1 MRSIAGPS
9 RTRRPRNAKGSIRN
23 GWIRSSGAVSVRVLK
38 INALRRHARKETT
51 ARSSFGLGL
60 ASPNALP
67 LLQAP
72 GENTLL
78 GMQPVLGLVPNYR
91 LRAVDDPRGDLLA
104 TFCWQAM
111 HEDRVWLGLGH
122 KLLVDPIS
130 RQHVVAVDA
139 GFNAHGDPGIGNDTI
154 RAGDSLH
161 WVGHQ
166 FDAPPLAARPFDH
179 PLRRAELL
187 RTGE

>member
-1 MRSIAGPS
+1 MAGS
-9 RTRRPRNAKGSIRN
+9 DHRGRYLWACSKSIRSGVMPGKKLRFDCRSGS
-23 GWIRSSGAVSVRVLK
+23 GW
-38 INALRRHARKETT
+38 RR
-51 ARSSFGLGL
+51 
-60 ASPNALP
+60 PNALP

-122 KLLVDPIS
+122 KQLVDPIS
-130 RQHVVAVDA
+130 RQHVVAGVARVPPPADPR
-139 GFNAHGDPGIGNDTI
+139 GTHGTNPTGGTPPSVASPIC
-154 RAGDSLH
+154 
-161 WVGHQ
+161 
-166 FDAPPLAARPFDH
+166 APP
-179 PLRRAELL
+179 
-187 RTGE
+187 

>member
-23 GWIRSSGAVSVRVLK
+23 GWIRSSGAVFVRVLK
-38 INALRRHARKETT
+38 INTLRRHARKETT
-51 ARSSFGLGL
+51 ARLSFGLRLGSSWR
-60 ASPNALP
+60 SPAALP

-122 KLLVDPIS
+122 KQLVDPIS
-130 RQHVVAVDA
+130 RQHVVAIDA
-139 GFNAHGDPGIGNDTI
+139 GCNAHGDPGIGNDAI
-154 RAGDSLH
+154 RAGDSLR

-166 FDAPPLAARPFDH
+166 FDAPPLAARPF
-179 PLRRAELL
+179 
-187 RTGE
+187 